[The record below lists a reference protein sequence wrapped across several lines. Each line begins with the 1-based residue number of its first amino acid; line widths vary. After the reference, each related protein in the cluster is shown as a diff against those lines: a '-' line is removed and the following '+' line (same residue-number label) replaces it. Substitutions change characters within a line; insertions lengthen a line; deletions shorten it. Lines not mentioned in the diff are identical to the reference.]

1 MADENAYLL
10 KQLEGG
16 NNESA
21 EVGVASMI
29 ASVRTHGR
37 YAAAARLKT
46 SMLFEVTNCDVDKR
60 KSDAEVWL

>member
-21 EVGVASMI
+21 EVRI
-29 ASVRTHGR
+29 AVKFRRHRHPPYPALPQVRTSCS
-37 YAAAARLKT
+37 T
-46 SMLFEVTNCDVDKR
+46 EVNLFEPTM
-60 KSDAEVWL
+60 E